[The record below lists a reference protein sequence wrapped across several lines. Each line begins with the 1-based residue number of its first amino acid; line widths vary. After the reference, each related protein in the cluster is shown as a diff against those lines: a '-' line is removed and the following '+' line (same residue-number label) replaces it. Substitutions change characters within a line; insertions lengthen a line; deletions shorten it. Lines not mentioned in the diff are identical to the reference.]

1 MAVNFT
7 DFVAGNVLEAAQL
20 NDVLDNFSAIAIFN
34 ETQNTGTNG
43 GTSTGAT
50 WTKRVFNTTLV
61 NNIGATISS
70 SVITLLAGTYL
81 VEGSAPFCNSNNLK
95 LRFRNTSDGTNALIG
110 QSNSLVYNTGA
121 SSGLSIPIMGVFTI
135 AATKNF
141 ELQYYVENGQANT
154 GLGSQTQLSGVSEV
168 YAQIKIQRIA

>member
-1 MAVNFT
+1 MTAKWT
-7 DFVAGNVLEAAQL
+7 DFVAGAVLEAAQL
-20 NDVLDNFSAIAIFN
+20 NDVLDNFSAMAIFN

-81 VEGSAPFCNSNNLK
+81 VEGSAPFTNSNNLK
-95 LRFRNTSDGTNALIG
+95 LRFRNTSDSTNALIG
-110 QSNSLVYNTGA
+110 QSNSLVYSGTT
-121 SSGLSIPIMGVFTI
+121 SGLSIPIMGVFTI

-141 ELQYYVENGQANT
+141 ELQYYVENGQATT
-154 GLGSQTQLSGVSEV
+154 GLGQQTQLSGVSEV

>member
-1 MAVNFT
+1 MTAKWT
-7 DFVAGNVLEAAQL
+7 DFVAGDVLTAAQL
-20 NDVLDNFSAIAIFN
+20 NDVVDNFAAMAIFN
-34 ETQNTGTNG
+34 ETQNTGTSG

-50 WTKRVFNTTLV
+50 WSKRIFNTTLV

-95 LRFRNTSDGTNALIG
+95 LRFRNTSDSTNALIG
-110 QSNSLVYNTGA
+110 QSNSLVLAQTG
-121 SSGLSIPIMGVFTI
+121 SGLSIPIMGVFTI
-135 AATKNF
+135 TATKNF
-141 ELQYYVENGQANT
+141 ELQYYVENGQAT
-154 GLGSQTQLSGVSEV
+154 QGLGQQTQLSGVSEV